1 MRLQTFSEDSVSDST
16 VGVLSNRAQ
25 HVVRTYKE
33 QLKKSFAGDN
43 IVVGDDGDSLV
54 PVNVN
59 KVTNIAPIE
68 NATSLSL
75 AQGQDEFESKTVDE
89 DLLSEVIE
97 STNELKNRNIF
108 GDYHPALGLVRSG
121 QKMGLL

>member
-16 VGVLSNRAQ
+16 VGFSTAQ

-33 QLKKSFAGDN
+33 QLKN
-43 IVVGDDGDSLV
+43 RCWYIVVGDDGDSLV

-68 NATSLSL
+68 NATSFRWLK
-75 AQGQDEFESKTVDE
+75 GKTN
-89 DLLSEVIE
+89 LNPKPW
-97 STNELKNRNIF
+97 TRTC
-108 GDYHPALGLVRSG
+108 
-121 QKMGLL
+121 